1 MSKLSYTFIQARIQ
15 AVLSKQ
21 IDRSFIEVDSRVGIT
36 VNSKAIIK
44 TNGGASLK
52 LFIKMNGRIIGKNP
66 FIKIFSKANSSPF
79 QHYGIGGIYIT
90 SVTHISII
98 SLYR

>member
-52 LFIKMNGRIIGKNP
+52 L
-66 FIKIFSKANSSPF
+66 KIDFSLK
-79 QHYGIGGIYIT
+79 
-90 SVTHISII
+90 
-98 SLYR
+98 

>member
-44 TNGGASLK
+44 TNGGASH
-52 LFIKMNGRIIGKNP
+52 GRIIGKNP
-66 FIKIFSKANSSPF
+66 FIKIKEN
-79 QHYGIGGIYIT
+79 
-90 SVTHISII
+90 
-98 SLYR
+98 L

>member
-1 MSKLSYTFIQARIQ
+1 MSKLSYAFIQVQRQ

-36 VNSKAIIK
+36 ANSKAIIK

-52 LFIKMNGRIIGKNP
+52 L
-66 FIKIFSKANSSPF
+66 KIDFSLK
-79 QHYGIGGIYIT
+79 
-90 SVTHISII
+90 
-98 SLYR
+98 

>member
-1 MSKLSYTFIQARIQ
+1 MSKLSYAFIQAQIQ

-36 VNSKAIIK
+36 VNSKTIIK

-52 LFIKMNGRIIGKNP
+52 L
-66 FIKIFSKANSSPF
+66 KINFSLK
-79 QHYGIGGIYIT
+79 
-90 SVTHISII
+90 
-98 SLYR
+98 

>member
-1 MSKLSYTFIQARIQ
+1 MSKLSYAFIQVQRQ

-36 VNSKAIIK
+36 VNSKTIIK

-52 LFIKMNGRIIGKNP
+52 L
-66 FIKIFSKANSSPF
+66 KIDFSLK
-79 QHYGIGGIYIT
+79 
-90 SVTHISII
+90 
-98 SLYR
+98 

>member
-21 IDRSFIEVDSRVGIT
+21 IDNPFTEVDSRVGIT
-36 VNSKAIIK
+36 LNSKTIIK

-52 LFIKMNGRIIGKNP
+52 L
-66 FIKIFSKANSSPF
+66 KIDFSLK
-79 QHYGIGGIYIT
+79 
-90 SVTHISII
+90 
-98 SLYR
+98 

>member
-36 VNSKAIIK
+36 VNGKAIIK

-66 FIKIFSKANSSPF
+66 FIKIKEN
-79 QHYGIGGIYIT
+79 
-90 SVTHISII
+90 
-98 SLYR
+98 L